1 MVTFGEAVQDE
12 LASDK
17 SQQRKSPESGY
28 QESQFNQEGSTVS
41 VLPEKESSELQKTES
56 SNAEFSASQCKEEG
70 NTLSTITDKVLEHV
84 KQRQSSLRVSP
95 NLQGRQN
102 PDSASGDQTSEGNQE
117 GSSHSVI
124 PEKVSDNLQQR
135 QRSET
140 VVHASQSNQEGSILS
155 VKPEKLPTSL
165 QLTQNLK
172 TGSHMLQRDQEGR
185 TPSKIPDKVSE
196 DGYNWRKYGQKLVK
210 GNEFIRS
217 YYRCTHSKCTAKRQV
232 ERSQD
237 GQITDTVYLGKHEH
251 PKPQPSPQIAVSFV
265 PPIQA
270 KRQDEPS
277 LSIGEDKSSDAHVL
291 TSHCAEPMETPPLPT
306 TAPTDDAAEGA
317 SLQSNRMRD
326 EVDHSGVPDTKKQKR
341 DIGNI
346 DEILVEK
353 PNGESRVVQTTS
365 EIDIVNDGYR
375 WRKYGQKLVKG
386 NPNPRSYYRC
396 SNAGCPVKKHVERA
410 SHDPKVV
417 ITTYGGQHDHDM
429 PPTRTVTLNTAGSDT
444 NTTAPNGELRSKPE
458 ETSEVVHT
466 SAN

>member
-95 NLQGRQN
+95 NLQERQN

-135 QRSET
+135 QRSDT
-140 VVHASQSNQEGSILS
+140 VVHASQSN
-155 VKPEKLPTSL
+155 
-165 QLTQNLK
+165 
-172 TGSHMLQRDQEGR
+172 QEGR

-270 KRQDEPS
+270 KGQDEPS

-317 SLQSNRMRD
+317 SLQSNRTRD

-346 DEILVEK
+346 DETLVEK

-444 NTTAPNGELRSKPE
+444 NTTAPNDQEACRC
-458 ETSEVVHT
+458 
-466 SAN
+466 A